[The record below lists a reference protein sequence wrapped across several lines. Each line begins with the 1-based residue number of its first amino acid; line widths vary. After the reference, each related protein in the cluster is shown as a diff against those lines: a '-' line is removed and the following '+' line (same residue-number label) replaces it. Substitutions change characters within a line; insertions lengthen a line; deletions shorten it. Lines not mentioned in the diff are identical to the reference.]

1 MNFDFQQQIPGD
13 PAGGIHYRFFQVFT
27 HALLLHFD
35 TIFMNFHGQIR
46 FLGQPKMSAVA
57 HMEIKVFSA
66 YRAGYTWKMASN
78 PRTYTAVLK
87 TVAYEAAHMVFS
99 IN

>member
-1 MNFDFQQQIPGD
+1 MSSDFQQQIPGD

-35 TIFMNFHGQIR
+35 IIFMNFHGLIR
-46 FLGQPKMSAVA
+46 FLGQTKMSDAA
-57 HMEIKVFSA
+57 HVEIKIFSM
-66 YRAGYTWKMASN
+66 YRAGCMKKMASN
-78 PRTYTAVLK
+78 PCTYAVVFK
-87 TVAYEAAHMVFS
+87 NIAYEAAHMVFS